1 MIISIALMLPL
12 ALTYFQKSAGLLK
25 FRFIHLFLDSS
36 HVCLNNYEE
45 GCRNHNRIWECNLHN
60 RYLLKIY
67 LSESVSSE
75 SFSWRR
81 ETLWHLDFMVH
92 VFLSMEI
99 CHKHYHK
106 IMFVINP
113 THTDW
118 ACSILIS
125 RLMAAW
131 MPTIASRLL
140 TSSPLPYQCTFHW
153 SGCLAFM
160 QSNWELILHS
170 WLNLEWHRNKIMST
184 R

>member
-1 MIISIALMLPL
+1 MFRLIA
-12 ALTYFQKSAGLLK
+12 KS
-25 FRFIHLFLDSS
+25 HNS
-36 HVCLNNYEE
+36 NYEE
-45 GCRNHNRIWECNLHN
+45 GCRNHNRIWEYNFHNCN
-60 RYLLKIY
+60 LLKIS
-67 LSESVSSE
+67 LSESISLQ

-81 ETLWHLDFMVH
+81 ETLWHLDFKVY
-92 VFLSMEI
+92 VLLSMWI
-99 CHKHYHK
+99 CHNNNHK
-106 IMFVINP
+106 TMFVTNP
-113 THTDW
+113 THMDW
-118 ACSILIS
+118 TCSILIS

-160 QSNWELILHS
+160 QSNWELIELILHS